1 MLQHI
6 ILEYTLRLRVSNQTR
21 AHHKIMSKA
30 QICLCTL
37 TIHLPGLTS
46 LKQKR
51 GILKSLIAKTQNK
64 FNVSIA
70 EVAEN
75 DKWQLAQ
82 LAIVIV
88 SNSTSHNQSAMDK
101 IVNFIEDSFSD
112 IIITHQ
118 DIEMI

>member
-1 MLQHI
+1 
-6 ILEYTLRLRVSNQTR
+6 
-21 AHHKIMSKA
+21 MSKA
-30 QICLCTL
+30 HICLCTL

-82 LAIVIV
+82 LALVMV
-88 SNSTSHNQSAMDK
+88 SNSTSHNQSAMDR
-101 IVNFIEDSFSD
+101 IINFIEDSFGD